1 MSMRKVVIA
10 DNLVKRYGRTEVLRG
25 LSFKVEEG
33 TIFGILGPNGAGK
46 TTLLR
51 ILSTLVGYD
60 EGKVRILDYEI
71 PEESSNIRSRIGFV
85 PENFAFYDKLT
96 VEENLKA
103 FYLLYGRNERKR
115 MNSFIEAVLKDFG
128 MMDKRNEIAG
138 KLSRGMKQRLNVA
151 RSLVND
157 PELIL
162 LDEPFLGLDLY
173 TVRKLREVLLKEK
186 EKGKTVILT
195 SHLVDEMV
203 RICDV
208 IMILKDGRI
217 VEIGKTSELIE
228 RYHAEDFEEI
238 FFRLTES

>member
-1 MSMRKVVIA
+1 MVIV
-10 DNLVKRYGRTEVLRG
+10 DNLVKRYGRTEVLKG

-60 EGKVRILDYEI
+60 EGKIRILDYEI

-85 PENFAFYDKLT
+85 PENFVFYDKLT

-103 FYLLYGRNERKR
+103 FYLLYGRNEGKKV
-115 MNSFIEAVLKDFG
+115 NSFIEVVLKDFG

-138 KLSRGMKQRLNVA
+138 KLSRGLKQRLNVA

-173 TVRKLREVLLKEK
+173 TVKKLREVLLKEK

-228 RYHAEDFEEI
+228 RYHAEDFEEV
-238 FFRLTES
+238 FFKLTES

>member
-1 MSMRKVVIA
+1 MSMREVVIV
-10 DNLVKRYGRTEVLRG
+10 DNLVKRYGRTEVLKG

-60 EGKVRILDYEI
+60 EGKIRILDYEI

-85 PENFAFYDKLT
+85 PENFVFYDKLT

-103 FYLLYGRNERKR
+103 FYLLYGRNEGKKV
-115 MNSFIEAVLKDFG
+115 NSFIEVVLKDFG

-138 KLSRGMKQRLNVA
+138 KLSRGLKQRLNVA

-173 TVRKLREVLLKEK
+173 TVKKLREVLLKEK

-228 RYHAEDFEEI
+228 RYHAEDFEEV
-238 FFRLTES
+238 FFKLTES